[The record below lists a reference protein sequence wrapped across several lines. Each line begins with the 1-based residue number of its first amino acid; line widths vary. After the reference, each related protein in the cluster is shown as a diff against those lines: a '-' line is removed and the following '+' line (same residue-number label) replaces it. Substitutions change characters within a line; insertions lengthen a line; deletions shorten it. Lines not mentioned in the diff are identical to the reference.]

1 MLKWSSLYM
10 FNYKIRHVNFQ
21 IAVLS
26 KTDAGFLKMIKLKEF
41 RVFKNQSLLRA
52 QLENCSALFLP
63 TSLNCHKWEC
73 YISWLPLSDCQRV
86 HLANRSS
93 FANWIP
99 PPHPDAPDRTMLG
112 DNKAGSIG
120 MPACDVTIAGRQHC
134 EYYLG
139 LDLPGRVA
147 IYLMSPK
154 ETDHNG

>member
-10 FNYKIRHVNFQ
+10 FNYKVRHVNFQ

-41 RVFKNQSLLRA
+41 RVFKNQSLLPA
-52 QLENCSALFLP
+52 QLENCSVLFLP

-86 HLANRSS
+86 FSPCKSQLLCKL
-93 FANWIP
+93 
-99 PPHPDAPDRTMLG
+99 DTAPWCRRTMLG
-112 DNKAGSIG
+112 DNKTGSIG

-134 EYYLG
+134 EYYSELG
-139 LDLPGRVA
+139 LPGRVA
-147 IYLMSPK
+147 IYLMSSK